1 MAVACFQAVVSIV
14 KLFIMIHRYLLLT
27 FFSFIVFLS
36 SCNDTAPKQQVLANE
51 KTSIDNVTDL
61 IQKDSNNALLFNQRA
76 KLYLLEGKIEM
87 ALNDV
92 NKGLQKNSKE
102 QELFLTLAEIYLLMG
117 QSEGCN
123 SALMK
128 AVEVNPQNPVP
139 FFRLAELNLLM
150 DDYSTAMIYAD
161 RSLSLSKVN
170 PDALFTKGLI
180 FLAQTD
186 TVNAVR
192 FFQFSL
198 DQKETFLEPLI
209 QLGIVYSVQR
219 NPLAEQYLLKAI
231 QLYPEAY
238 SARYQLALY
247 LQDNDR
253 VNDAVLHYDTLLQVV
268 PDNKFVLFNL
278 GYVHMVYLNNYEKA
292 INYFDEVLIN
302 DPNYIDALYNKG
314 RALEELGQYLN
325 AREIYTEVLS
335 RERNHQL
342 SIDALNRLDRR
353 R

>member
-1 MAVACFQAVVSIV
+1 MIFRKILPIFVSVI
-14 KLFIMIHRYLLLT
+14 L
-27 FFSFIVFLS
+27 FLS
-36 SCNDTAPKQQVLANE
+36 ACQETVTQQQDADKEISV
-51 KTSIDNVTDL
+51 IDNVTDL
-61 IQKDSNNALLFNQRA
+61 IQKDSNNALLYNQRA
-76 KLYLLEGKIEM
+76 KLYLSDGKIEL

-92 NKGLQKNSKE
+92 NKGLGINSKE
-102 QELFLTLAEIYLLMG
+102 QQLFLTLAEVYLKMG

-123 SALMK
+123 NALLK
-128 AVEVNPQNPVP
+128 AVELNPQNPVP
-139 FFRLAELNLLM
+139 FFRLAELNLLLE
-150 DDYSTAMIYAD
+150 DYSTAMIYAD
-161 RSLSLSKVN
+161 RSLNLSKVN

-180 FLAQTD
+180 FLAQAD
-186 TVNAVR
+186 TVNAIR

-219 NPLAEQYLLKAI
+219 NPLAEQYLLKVI
-231 QLYPEAY
+231 QLYPDAY

-247 LQDNDR
+247 LQDNER
-253 VNDAVLHYDTLLQVV
+253 ANDAILHYDTLLQVV

-278 GYVHMVYLNNYEKA
+278 GFVHLVYLNNYEKA

-342 SIDALNRLDRR
+342 SIEALNRLDRR

>member
-1 MAVACFQAVVSIV
+1 MIFRKILPIFVSVI
-14 KLFIMIHRYLLLT
+14 L
-27 FFSFIVFLS
+27 FLS
-36 SCNDTAPKQQVLANE
+36 ACQETVTQQQDADKEISV
-51 KTSIDNVTDL
+51 IDNVTDL
-61 IQKDSNNALLFNQRA
+61 IQKDSNNALLYNQRA
-76 KLYLLEGKIEM
+76 KLYLSDGKIEL

-92 NKGLQKNSKE
+92 NKGLGINSKE
-102 QELFLTLAEIYLLMG
+102 QQLFLTLAEVYLKMG

-123 SALMK
+123 NALLK
-128 AVEVNPQNPVP
+128 AVELNPQNPVP
-139 FFRLAELNLLM
+139 FFRLAELNLLLE
-150 DDYSTAMIYAD
+150 DYSTAMIYAD
-161 RSLSLSKVN
+161 RSLNLSKVN

-186 TVNAVR
+186 TVNAIR

-219 NPLAEQYLLKAI
+219 NPLAEQYLLKVI
-231 QLYPEAY
+231 QLYPDAY

-247 LQDNDR
+247 LQDNER
-253 VNDAVLHYDTLLQVV
+253 ANDAILHYDTLLQVV

-278 GYVHMVYLNNYEKA
+278 GFVHLVYLNNYEKA

-342 SIDALNRLDRR
+342 SIEALNRLDRR

>member
-1 MAVACFQAVVSIV
+1 MIFRKILPIFVSGI
-14 KLFIMIHRYLLLT
+14 L
-27 FFSFIVFLS
+27 FLS
-36 SCNDTAPKQQVLANE
+36 ACQETVTQQQDADKEISV
-51 KTSIDNVTDL
+51 IDNVTDL
-61 IQKDSNNALLFNQRA
+61 IQKDSNNALLYNQRA
-76 KLYLLEGKIEM
+76 KLYLSDGKIEL

-92 NKGLQKNSKE
+92 NKGLGINSKE
-102 QELFLTLAEIYLLMG
+102 QQLFLTLAEVYLKMG

-123 SALMK
+123 NALLK
-128 AVEVNPQNPVP
+128 AVELNPQNPVP
-139 FFRLAELNLLM
+139 FFRLAELNLLLE
-150 DDYSTAMIYAD
+150 DYSTAMIYAD
-161 RSLSLSKVN
+161 RSLNLSKVN

-180 FLAQTD
+180 FLAQAD
-186 TVNAVR
+186 TVNAIR

-219 NPLAEQYLLKAI
+219 NPLAEQYLLKVI
-231 QLYPEAY
+231 QLYPDAY

-247 LQDNDR
+247 LQDNER
-253 VNDAVLHYDTLLQVV
+253 ANDAILHYDTLLQVV

-278 GYVHMVYLNNYEKA
+278 GFVHLVYLNNYEKA

-342 SIDALNRLDRR
+342 SIEALNRLDRR

>member
-1 MAVACFQAVVSIV
+1 MIFRKILPIFVSGI
-14 KLFIMIHRYLLLT
+14 L
-27 FFSFIVFLS
+27 FLS
-36 SCNDTAPKQQVLANE
+36 ACQETVTQQQYADKEISV
-51 KTSIDNVTDL
+51 IDNVTDL
-61 IQKDSNNALLFNQRA
+61 IQKDSNNALLYNQRA
-76 KLYLLEGKIEM
+76 KLYLSDGKIEL

-92 NKGLQKNSKE
+92 NKGLGINSKE
-102 QELFLTLAEIYLLMG
+102 QQLFLTLAEVYLKMG

-123 SALMK
+123 NALLK
-128 AVEVNPQNPVP
+128 AVELNPQNPVP
-139 FFRLAELNLLM
+139 FFRLAELNLLLE
-150 DDYSTAMIYAD
+150 DYSTAMIYAD

-180 FLAQTD
+180 FLAQAD
-186 TVNAVR
+186 TLNAIR

-219 NPLAEQYLLKAI
+219 NPLAEQYLLKVI
-231 QLYPEAY
+231 QLYPDAY

-247 LQDNDR
+247 LQDNER
-253 VNDAVLHYDTLLQVV
+253 ANDAILHYDTLLQVV

-278 GYVHMVYLNNYEKA
+278 GFVHLVYLNNYEKA

-342 SIDALNRLDRR
+342 SIEALNRLDRR

>member
-1 MAVACFQAVVSIV
+1 MNQ
-14 KLFIMIHRYLLLT
+14 RNLLLI
-27 FFSFIVFLS
+27 FVFISVFLS
-36 SCNDTAPKQQVLANE
+36 ACTETVPKEQVIGNE
-51 KTSIDNVTDL
+51 QSPIDNISGL

-76 KLYLLEGKIEM
+76 KLYLVDGKIEL

-92 NKGLQKNSKE
+92 NKGLGINSKE
-102 QELFLTLAEIYLLMG
+102 QQLFLTLAEVYLKMG
-117 QSEGCN
+117 QPEGCN
-123 SALMK
+123 NALLK
-128 AVEVNPQNPVP
+128 AVELNPQNPVP
-139 FFRLAELNLLM
+139 FFRLAELNLLLE
-150 DDYSTAMIYAD
+150 DYSTAMIYAD
-161 RSLSLSKVN
+161 RSLNLSKVN

-180 FLAQTD
+180 FLAQAD
-186 TVNAVR
+186 TVNAIR

-219 NPLAEQYLLKAI
+219 NPLAEQYLLKVI
-231 QLYPEAY
+231 QLYPDAY

-247 LQDNDR
+247 LQDNER
-253 VNDAVLHYDTLLQVV
+253 ANDAILHYDTLLQVV

-278 GYVHMVYLNNYEKA
+278 GFVHLVYLNNYEKA

-342 SIDALNRLDRR
+342 SIEALNRLDRR